1 MPVQQQVTWEG
12 VSMKTISNTLKTIL
26 LSSLSL
32 MLGCFVITP
41 AFAVDSTGNPGEVK
55 PQEATTVCARILKF
69 STSSK
74 NTITSKQ
81 GELQTDFSKRL
92 KDVSGNQS
100 QVDTKVATFRTNAT
114 AKFEEKIKSLEA
126 ESGFT
131 DVQKAAI
138 ETYKTSVQSAESTRK
153 VAVDSARSA
162 YRTGLATIIANQ
174 QQTLSTASTTYQSSI
189 DTAFTTAVDSCTSS
203 NGETVMA
210 TLKAAIKS
218 ARMTLDAAR
227 TPDATKAAIQQLAA
241 TRDAS
246 IKAANS
252 AFHTTLT
259 GLTATLKAALGVTAT
274 VSTSDNTTPAKP

>member
-1 MPVQQQVTWEG
+1 
-12 VSMKTISNTLKTIL
+12 MKTISNMLKTML

-32 MLGCFVITP
+32 MLGIFIITP
-41 AFAVDSTGNPGEVK
+41 AFAIDSTSKTGGTK
-55 PQEATTVCARILKF
+55 PQEAANVCARILTL

-74 NTITSKQ
+74 DTISSKQ

-92 KDVSGNQS
+92 TNVSSHQGE
-100 QVDTKVATFRTNAT
+100 VDSKVITFRTNAAAT
-114 AKFEEKIKSLEA
+114 FEDKIKSLEA
-126 ESGFT
+126 ESGLT

-138 ETYKTSVQSAESTRK
+138 ETYKTSVQSANSTRE

-162 YRTGLATIIANQ
+162 YRTGLATVIAKQ
-174 QQTLSTASTTYQSSI
+174 QQTLSTASTTYQLTV
-189 DTAFTTAVDSCTSS
+189 DAAFTAAVGGCTAS
-203 NGETVMA
+203 NGATVMS
-210 TLKAAIKS
+210 TLKTAIKS
-218 ARMTLDAAR
+218 ARMTLEATR

-259 GLTATLKAALGVTAT
+259 GLTAALKAALGVSTTA
-274 VSTSDNTTPAKP
+274 STSDSTTPVKSTPATPVKHQ